1 MYQEIETKPTKVY
14 RIDGTGDVVN
24 GDRIRWSE
32 AVFSGSHRKPTF
44 EGKRTTEAEVVADSY
59 GAVKQQHT
67 FSLLVVRAEG
77 TSAPSPGERTR
88 RKGRNIY
95 HNGCYRAVG
104 KNEAACRESQDEKHN
119 RGDAARTDRESR
131 RAVEG
136 YHVG

>member
-1 MYQEIETKPTKVY
+1 MYQEIETKPTKGY
-14 RIDGTGDVVN
+14 RIDCTGDVVN

-32 AVFSGSHRKPTF
+32 AVFSGSHRNPTF
-44 EGKRTTEAEVVADSY
+44 EGERTIEAEIVADSY
-59 GAVKQQHT
+59 GTAKQQHT

-77 TSAPSPGERTR
+77 TSAPSPGERIR

-95 HNGCYRAVG
+95 RNGCYRAVW
-104 KNEAACRESQDEKHN
+104 KNEAA
-119 RGDAARTDRESR
+119 R